1 MTVAESLAELAAMER
16 SALVER
22 WVVVFGHPAPRHAQ
36 VPLLRGALAWQLQME
51 AHAGA
56 ARVERTVRGLR
67 RAVACVTPTVSLAPG
82 TRLLREWQGHTH
94 HVMVVAEGFEYSGRT
109 WASLSAI
116 ALAITGT
123 AWSGPRFFGL
133 RS

>member
-1 MTVAESLAELAAMER
+1 MTVADSLAELAAMER
-16 SALVER
+16 AGLAER
-22 WVVVFGHPAPRHAQ
+22 WAEVFGHPAPLRAR
-36 VPLLRGALAWQLQME
+36 VTLLRGALAWRIQLQ
-51 AHAGA
+51 AQAGA
-56 ARVERTVRGLR
+56 GRADGLIRGLR
-67 RAVACVTPTVSLAPG
+67 RSVACAAPAVSLAPG
-82 TRLLREWQGHTH
+82 ARLLREWQGHTH
-94 HVMVVAEGFEYSGRT
+94 HVTVVAEGFEYSGRT

>member
-1 MTVAESLAELAAMER
+1 MNVADSLAELAAMER
-16 SALVER
+16 AGLVER
-22 WVVVFGHPAPRHAQ
+22 WVAVFGHPAPRHAQ
-36 VPLLRGALAWQLQME
+36 VPLLRSALAWQLQME

-67 RAVACVTPTVSLAPG
+67 RAVACVTPAVSLAPG

-94 HVMVVAEGFEYSGRT
+94 HVTVVAEGFEYSGRT